1 MIDFTDMGEWV
12 RGKRYLLVIVAS
24 YSGWP
29 EAYPTSKE
37 DAEAVIKALISHY
50 IPHHGFPK
58 VIRSDNGS
66 HFKNKHLEIDTN
78 LVQSTTPSPRETER
92 INLNLNTKL
101 AKAMATTGLNWVDAL
116 SLVLPSIRY

>member
-66 HFKNKHLEIDTN
+66 HFKNKHLEIVETQMG
-78 LVQSTTPSPRETER
+78 LRHKFGSVYHAQSEG
-92 INLNLNTKL
+92 NGK
-101 AKAMATTGLNWVDAL
+101 D
-116 SLVLPSIRY
+116 